1 MSQHLSEK
9 DLERYLERT
18 LRADDLLTF
27 DAHMSECDP
36 CFNKVTERT
45 AAQASFAD
53 ILADDTLVGD
63 EHPSYEWLERYVD
76 GSIDDVDKE
85 IVDVHIRVCD
95 PCGSQLYDLIQLR
108 TALEIQTGAGA
119 TPQSSASSYWG
130 KITANPFLRLAIPV
144 FGVLFLGTILLVAW
158 FLARRTPAD
167 IPVVSAPAPNVQE
180 PANIELVNI
189 NADELPSNSNSSPP
203 IVSLIDGGRLVKLD
217 ASGDL
222 RGLSAPQFEDRV
234 KSALTTQNID
244 ISRSAKE
251 LRSSSGVLMGE
262 GQSGSPFALTNPI
275 GRIVESDRPQFRWR
289 PLKDAEWYVVSIYD
303 ADFNKVAE
311 SPALRQ
317 PNWTAALRLKRGVVY
332 QWQVTAV
339 KDGQEIK
346 SPVRPAPDAK
356 FKVVDGA
363 AANDIAAAK
372 RQAGTSNLLLGIL
385 YANAGLLDEAERKF
399 RTLLNQNPKSKVA
412 RKLLNK
418 VRSAR

>member
-1 MSQHLSEK
+1 
-9 DLERYLERT
+9 
-18 LRADDLLTF
+18 
-27 DAHMSECDP
+27 
-36 CFNKVTERT
+36 
-45 AAQASFAD
+45 
-53 ILADDTLVGD
+53 
-63 EHPSYEWLERYVD
+63 
-76 GSIDDVDKE
+76 
-85 IVDVHIRVCD
+85 
-95 PCGSQLYDLIQLR
+95 
-108 TALEIQTGAGA
+108 
-119 TPQSSASSYWG
+119 
-130 KITANPFLRLAIPV
+130 
-144 FGVLFLGTILLVAW
+144 
-158 FLARRTPAD
+158 
-167 IPVVSAPAPNVQE
+167 
-180 PANIELVNI
+180 
-189 NADELPSNSNSSPP
+189 
-203 IVSLIDGGRLVKLD
+203 
-217 ASGDL
+217 
-222 RGLSAPQFEDRV
+222 
-234 KSALTTQNID
+234 
-244 ISRSAKE
+244 
-251 LRSSSGVLMGE
+251 MGE

-289 PLKDAEWYVVSIYD
+289 PLKDAESYVVSIYD